1 MLASGF
7 MINADNLGDWFVYK
21 YISPYKYGYEA
32 LIINEYD
39 NLNGVDGDEADDYVD
54 DKNFS
59 ESFSQACWAMV
70 GLTIGLRV
78 LAYFILR
85 LVSRKV

>member
-1 MLASGF
+1 MLCGGF
-7 MINADNLGDWFVYK
+7 LINNDRLGDWFVYRF
-21 YISPYKYGYEA
+21 ISPYMYGYEA

-39 NLNGVDGDEADDYVD
+39 NLDGVDEGKADDYVD
-54 DKNFS
+54 HMEFS